1 MKISQNFVAF
11 SEYKTFTSLH
21 DFYVI
26 TLALVNLKRWMQPC
40 SSQIQDYGTISMQ
53 LTSIWKNK
61 TKNTILDKLH
71 IILRFQ
77 KTIKQVPTYY
87 LKGLSMFFYPDFI
100 AILFGF
106 ITISSSF
113 NLV

>member
-1 MKISQNFVAF
+1 MAQREEFMFQNVP
-11 SEYKTFTSLH
+11 YRPTVCKTG
-21 DFYVI
+21 
-26 TLALVNLKRWMQPC
+26 MQPC

-77 KTIKQVPTYY
+77 KTIKQVPAYY
-87 LKGLSMFFYPDFI
+87 LKGPFMFFYPDFI
-100 AILFGF
+100 AILFWFYHNF
-106 ITISSSF
+106 IQFKFSIKPI
-113 NLV
+113 

>member
-1 MKISQNFVAF
+1 MAF
-11 SEYKTFTSLH
+11 SEYMNFTSLH
-21 DFYVI
+21 DFYKM
-26 TLALVNLKRWMQPC
+26 TLALVNLKLWMQPC

-87 LKGLSMFFYPDFI
+87 LKGQSTFFYPDFI

-106 ITISSSF
+106 ITILSSLD
-113 NLV
+113 LV